1 MSGIDIFGMLLIAA
15 MVIFFVL
22 FAALMSNL
30 SFKKVLWII
39 WSYKGRINRKTFW
52 ISYVLMF
59 LVISFF
65 REVDQGILIHLMPE
79 FPMAFFRVILAGLVC
94 YPLIPITFKRLHDT
108 NSSGWSFFLCIVP
121 VIGQVYTLIQ
131 CGFIPGTKGKNRYGT
146 PPE

>member
-1 MSGIDIFGMLLIAA
+1 MSGIDFFGMLLIAA
-15 MVIFFVL
+15 IVVFFVL

-30 SFKKVLWII
+30 SFQKLLWII

-52 ISYVLMF
+52 ISYILMF

-65 REVDQGILIHLMPE
+65 REIDQGILIHLMPE
-79 FPMAFFRVILAGLVC
+79 YPMALLRIILAGVVI

-108 NSSGWSFFLCIVP
+108 NSSGWSFFICIIP
-121 VIGQVYTLIQ
+121 IIGQFYTLIQ
-131 CGFIPGTKGKNRYGT
+131 CGFISGTKGRNCYGD